1 MSISPHRAAAKRS
14 AKFRWIRRLLQER
27 PQRLNAIIVCFVG
40 TQFLLTAAGYLP
52 NVWDGLLLNIELSR
66 DIYIAVTAA
75 GAMMAGF
82 AGVVVIF
89 GLTSGSERFR
99 RFRHRASGS
108 LQRTWST
115 VSSAGFWSMGL
126 GFSCLLL
133 SAGNLDRTA
142 TWLLEVALLLLAHSS
157 VRLIWILNV
166 LVGIVAVD
174 DEVADKAQRTRT
186 PESLPFMKK
195 QRGR

>member
-1 MSISPHRAAAKRS
+1 VQKHAN
-14 AKFRWIRRLLQER
+14 FLGIRKLLQER
-27 PQRLNAIIVCFVG
+27 PQRLNAFIVLFVG
-40 TQFLLTAAGYLP
+40 VHVVSTALGFLPDVWAGLHL
-52 NVWDGLLLNIELSR
+52 NVELSR
-66 DIYIAVTAA
+66 TIYTAVTAA

-82 AGVVVIF
+82 AGIVVIF

-133 SAGNLDRTA
+133 SAGNLDRAA
-142 TWLLEVALLLLAHSS
+142 TWVLEVALLLLAHSS

-166 LVGIVAVD
+166 LVGIVAVE

-186 PESLPFMKK
+186 PESLPFVQK
-195 QRGR
+195 QQGR